1 MGKDGFAGWLKTT
14 GIHHMKKLLLLVSFL
29 FAGAA
34 AAQDWSPTKPIR
46 IVVPVLGGTND
57 LVARLVAP
65 KLQDVL
71 GQSVIVENK
80 PGAGGNV
87 GADMVAKSPPDGHTL
102 LIGFNG
108 PIAVNVSLF
117 DKLPYDPLKD
127 LTPITL
133 AVTTPQFL
141 AVHPGVPAST
151 VQELVALAKKSPGK
165 LTYASIEIGS
175 ASHLTMEMMKSA
187 AGVDI
192 LHIPHRGS
200 APAIT
205 AILGGQV
212 DAGFFVPGNVLAHA
226 KAGKL
231 KLIAA
236 TGAKRFASQPEV
248 PTMIESGFK
257 DFEATAWI
265 GFLAPGGTP
274 RPVIDRLNREIVR
287 ILRTP
292 EVSDKLLGV
301 NFEMVASTP
310 EQFGEWIRKEIP
322 LWAKV
327 IKQTGAKASQ

>member
-1 MGKDGFAGWLKTT
+1 
-14 GIHHMKKLLLLVSFL
+14 MKKLLGAMLVML
-29 FAGAA
+29 ALPV
-34 AAQDWSPTKPIR
+34 AAQDWSPTKTVR
-46 IVVPVLGGTND
+46 IIVPVLGGTND

-65 KLQDVL
+65 RLQEAL

-80 PGAGGNV
+80 PGAGGNL
-87 GADMVAKSPPDGHTL
+87 GADMVAKSAPDGHTL
-102 LIGFNG
+102 LVGYNG

-117 DKLPYDPLKD
+117 SNLPYDPLKD
-127 LTPITL
+127 LAPITL

-141 AVHPGVPAST
+141 AVHPSVPANS
-151 VQELVALAKKSPGK
+151 VGELIAMAKKEPGK

-205 AILGGQV
+205 AILGGTV
-212 DAGFFVPGNVLAHA
+212 NMGFFVPGNVLEHA

-231 KLIAA
+231 RLLAA
-236 TGAKRFASQPEV
+236 TGAKRFEAQPNI

-265 GFLAPGGTP
+265 GFLTQGATP
-274 RPVIDRLNREIVR
+274 RPIIDRYNREIVR
-287 ILRTP
+287 ILRLP
-292 EVSDKLLGV
+292 EVRDKLLGV
-301 NFEMVASTP
+301 NFEMVASSP
-310 EQFGEWIRKEIP
+310 EQFSEWIRKEIP
-322 LWAKV
+322 RWAAI
-327 IKQTGAKASQ
+327 IKQTGAKANQ

>member
-1 MGKDGFAGWLKTT
+1 
-14 GIHHMKKLLLLVSFL
+14 MKRLILLSLFL
-29 FAGAA
+29 CTPL
-34 AAQDWSPTKPIR
+34 AAQEWSPSRPIR

-65 KLQDVL
+65 RLQDAV
-71 GQSVIVENK
+71 GQSVVVENK
-80 PGAGGNV
+80 PGAGGNI
-87 GADMVAKSPPDGHTL
+87 GADLVAKAPPDGHTL

-108 PIAVNVSLF
+108 PIAVNVTLF
-117 DKLPYDPLKD
+117 DRLPYDPLKD
-127 LTPITL
+127 LAPITL

-141 AVHPGVPAST
+141 AVHASVPANT

-192 LHIPHRGS
+192 LHVPHRGS

-212 DAGFFVPGNVLAHA
+212 DAGFFVPGNVLQHA

-236 TGAKRFASQPEV
+236 TGAKRFAAQPEV

-274 RPVIDRLNREIVR
+274 RPVIDRLHREITR

-310 EQFGEWIRKEIP
+310 EQFDAWIRKEIP

-327 IKQTGAKASQ
+327 IKQTGAKAGQ

>member
-1 MGKDGFAGWLKTT
+1 
-14 GIHHMKKLLLLVSFL
+14 
-29 FAGAA
+29 
-34 AAQDWSPTKPIR
+34 
-46 IVVPVLGGTND
+46 
-57 LVARLVAP
+57 
-65 KLQDVL
+65 VL

-102 LIGFNG
+102 LVGFNG

-117 DKLPYDPLKD
+117 SNLPYDPLKD

-141 AVHPGVPAST
+141 AVHPSVPANS
-151 VQELVALAKKSPGK
+151 VQELIALAKKSPGK

-212 DAGFFVPGNVLAHA
+212 DTGFFVPGNVLSHA

-236 TGAKRFASQPEV
+236 TGAKRFPSQPDV

>member
-1 MGKDGFAGWLKTT
+1 
-14 GIHHMKKLLLLVSFL
+14 MKNLILLGLFL
-29 FAGAA
+29 CTPL
-34 AAQDWSPTKPIR
+34 AAQEWSPSRPIR

-65 KLQDVL
+65 RLQDAV
-71 GQSVIVENK
+71 GQSVVVENK
-80 PGAGGNV
+80 PGAGGNI
-87 GADMVAKSPPDGHTL
+87 GADLVAKAPPDGHTL

-108 PIAVNVSLF
+108 PIAVNVTLF
-117 DKLPYDPLKD
+117 DRLPYDPLKD
-127 LTPITL
+127 LAPITL

-141 AVHPGVPAST
+141 AVHASVPANT

-192 LHIPHRGS
+192 LHVPHRGS

-212 DAGFFVPGNVLAHA
+212 DAGFFVPGNVLQHA

-236 TGAKRFASQPEV
+236 TGAKRFAAQPEV

-274 RPVIDRLNREIVR
+274 RPVIDRLHREITR

-310 EQFGEWIRKEIP
+310 EQFDAWIRKEIP

-327 IKQTGAKASQ
+327 IKQTGAKAGQ

>member
-1 MGKDGFAGWLKTT
+1 MV
-14 GIHHMKKLLLLVSFL
+14 MKKLL
-29 FAGAA
+29 AA
-34 AAQDWSPTKPIR
+34 AALFVVATAATGQEWAPTRAVR
-46 IVVPVLGGTND
+46 IIVPVLGGTND

-71 GQSVIVENK
+71 GQPVVVENK
-80 PGAGGNV
+80 PGAGGNL
-87 GADMVAKSPPDGHTL
+87 GADMVAKSAPDGHTL
-102 LIGFNG
+102 MVGYNG
-108 PIAVNVSLF
+108 PVAVNVSLF
-117 DKLPYDPLKD
+117 SNLPYDPVKD
-127 LTPITL
+127 LAPITL

-141 AVHPGVPAST
+141 TVNPNVPAKT
-151 VQELVALAKKSPGK
+151 VAELIALAKKDPGK

-192 LHIPHRGS
+192 LHVPHRGS

-205 AILGGQV
+205 AILGGTV
-212 DAGFFVPGNVLAHA
+212 DMGFFVPGNVLEHV

-231 KLIAA
+231 RIIAA
-236 TGAKRFASQPEV
+236 TGAKRFEAQPNV

-265 GFLAPGGTP
+265 GFLAQGQTP
-274 RPVIDRLNREIVR
+274 RPVIDRYNKEIVR

-292 EVSDKLLGV
+292 EVRDKLLGV

-310 EQFGEWIRKEIP
+310 EYFGEWIRKEIK
-322 LWAKV
+322 LWAAI
-327 IKQTGAKASQ
+327 IKQTGAKANQ

>member
-1 MGKDGFAGWLKTT
+1 
-14 GIHHMKKLLLLVSFL
+14 
-29 FAGAA
+29 
-34 AAQDWSPTKPIR
+34 
-46 IVVPVLGGTND
+46 
-57 LVARLVAP
+57 
-65 KLQDVL
+65 
-71 GQSVIVENK
+71 
-80 PGAGGNV
+80 
-87 GADMVAKSPPDGHTL
+87 
-102 LIGFNG
+102 
-108 PIAVNVSLF
+108 VNVTLF
-117 DKLPYDPLKD
+117 ERLPYDPLKD
-127 LTPITL
+127 LAPITL

-141 AVHPGVPAST
+141 TVHGGVPVNS
-151 VQELVALAKKSPGK
+151 VQELVALAKKAPGK

-192 LHIPHRGS
+192 LHVPHRGS

-212 DAGFFVPGNVLAHA
+212 DAGFFVPGNVLQHA

-236 TGAKRFASQPEV
+236 TGAKRFAAQPEV

-274 RPVIDRLNREIVR
+274 RPVIDRLHREITR

-292 EVSDKLLGV
+292 EVSEKLLGV

-310 EQFGEWIRKEIP
+310 EQFEAWIRKEIP

-327 IKQTGAKASQ
+327 IRQTGAKAGQ

>member
-1 MGKDGFAGWLKTT
+1 MRKLVLV
-14 GIHHMKKLLLLVSFL
+14 LLLASAPL
-29 FAGAA
+29 
-34 AAQDWSPTKPIR
+34 AAQDWSPSRTVR

-57 LVARLVAP
+57 LVARLVQP
-65 KLQDVL
+65 RLQEAL

-87 GADMVAKSPPDGHTL
+87 GADLVAKSPPDGHTL
-102 LIGFNG
+102 LVGYNG

-117 DKLPYDPLKD
+117 EKLPYDPLKD
-127 LTPITL
+127 LSPVTL

-141 AVHPGVPAST
+141 VAHPSVPANN
-151 VQELVALAKKSPGK
+151 VQELVALAKRTPGK

-175 ASHLTMEMMKSA
+175 ASHLTMEMLKSA

-192 LHIPHRGS
+192 LHVPHRGS

-205 AILGGQV
+205 AILGGTV

-226 KAGKL
+226 RAGKL
-231 KLIAA
+231 KLLAA
-236 TGAKRFASQPEV
+236 TGARRFEAQPEV

-274 RPVIDRLNREIVR
+274 RPIIDRYNREIVK
-287 ILRTP
+287 ILQAPDVRG
-292 EVSDKLLGV
+292 KLVGV
-301 NFEMVASTP
+301 NFELVASTP
-310 EQFGEWIRKEIP
+310 EYFGEWIRKEIP
-322 LWAKV
+322 RWAAI
-327 IKQTGAKASQ
+327 IKQTGAKATQ

>member
-1 MGKDGFAGWLKTT
+1 
-14 GIHHMKKLLLLVSFL
+14 MKKLILLCLFL
-29 FAGAA
+29 SSPL
-34 AAQDWSPTKPIR
+34 AAQEWSPSRPIR

-65 KLQDVL
+65 KLQDAV
-71 GQSVIVENK
+71 GQSVVVENK
-80 PGAGGNV
+80 PGAGGNI
-87 GADMVAKSPPDGHTL
+87 GADLVAKSPPDGHTL
-102 LIGFNG
+102 LIGYNG

-117 DKLPYDPLKD
+117 DRLPYDPLKD
-127 LTPITL
+127 LAPITL

-141 AVHPGVPAST
+141 VVHAGVPASS
-151 VQELVALAKKSPGK
+151 VQELIALAKKSPGK

-192 LHIPHRGS
+192 LHVPHRGS

-212 DAGFFVPGNVLAHA
+212 DAGFFVPGNVLQHA

-274 RPVIDRLNREIVR
+274 RPVIDRLHREITK

-310 EQFGEWIRKEIP
+310 EQFGAWIRKEIP

-327 IKQTGAKASQ
+327 IKQTGAKAGQ

>member
-1 MGKDGFAGWLKTT
+1 
-14 GIHHMKKLLLLVSFL
+14 MKRLL
-29 FAGAA
+29 FAALAA
-34 AAQDWSPTKPIR
+34 LGTVAAHAQDWAPTKTVR

-65 KLQDVL
+65 HLQETF

-87 GADMVAKSPPDGHTL
+87 GADLVAKSPPDGHTL
-102 LIGFNG
+102 LVGYNG

-117 DKLPYDPLKD
+117 GNLPYDPLKD
-127 LTPITL
+127 LAPITL

-141 AVHPGVPAST
+141 T
-151 VQELVALAKKSPGK
+151 VRQDLPVNSVAELVALAKKSPGK

-175 ASHLTMEMMKSA
+175 ASHLTMEMMKAA
-187 AGVDI
+187 AGVEI
-192 LHIPHRGS
+192 LHVPHRGS

-205 AILGGQV
+205 AMLGGGV
-212 DAGFFVPGNVLAHA
+212 DAGFFVPGNVLAHV

-231 KLIAA
+231 RILAA
-236 TGAKRFASQPEV
+236 SGAKRFEAQPDV

-257 DFEATAWI
+257 DFEASAWI
-265 GFLAPGGTP
+265 GFLAPGATP
-274 RPVIDRLNREIVR
+274 RPVIDRYNREIVR

-292 EVSDKLLGV
+292 DVRARLQAV

-310 EQFGEWIRKEIP
+310 EYFGDWIRKEIP
-322 LWAKV
+322 RWAAIV
-327 IKQTGAKASQ
+327 KQTGAKASN

>member
-1 MGKDGFAGWLKTT
+1 
-14 GIHHMKKLLLLVSFL
+14 MKKLLAAAFL
-29 FAGAA
+29 AVFAVPA
-34 AAQDWSPTKPIR
+34 AAQEWAPTKNVR
-46 IVVPVLGGTND
+46 IIVPVLGGTND

-65 KLQDVL
+65 RLQEVL
-71 GQSVIVENK
+71 GQPVVVENK

-87 GADMVAKSPPDGHTL
+87 GADMVAKSAPDGHTL
-102 LIGFNG
+102 LIGYNG

-117 DKLPYDPLKD
+117 SNLPYDPLKD

-141 AVHPGVPAST
+141 TAHPSVPANNIA
-151 VQELVALAKKSPGK
+151 EFIALARKEPGK

-175 ASHLTMEMMKSA
+175 ASHLTMEMLKAA

-192 LHIPHRGS
+192 LHVPHRGS

-205 AILGGQV
+205 AILGGTV
-212 DAGFFVPGNVLAHA
+212 DCGFFVPGNVLAHV

-231 KLIAA
+231 KLLAA
-236 TGAKRFASQPEV
+236 TGAKRFESQPNI

-274 RPVIDRLNREIVR
+274 RPVIDRYNREIVK
-287 ILRTP
+287 ILRSP
-292 EVSDKLLGV
+292 EVRDKLLAV
-301 NFEMVASTP
+301 DFEMVASTP
-310 EQFGEWIRKEIP
+310 EYFSDWIRKEIQR
-322 LWAKV
+322 WAAI
-327 IKQTGAKASQ
+327 IKQTGAKANQ

>member
-1 MGKDGFAGWLKTT
+1 
-14 GIHHMKKLLLLVSFL
+14 MKRILL
-29 FAGAA
+29 AA
-34 AAQDWSPTKPIR
+34 ACALGAFAPSLAQAQEWAPSKTVR
-46 IVVPVLGGTND
+46 IIVPVLGGTND

-65 KLQDVL
+65 RLQEVL

-87 GADMVAKSPPDGHTL
+87 GAEMVAKSPPDGHTL
-102 LIGFNG
+102 LVGYNG

-117 DKLPYDPLKD
+117 ANLPYDPLKD
-127 LTPITL
+127 LAPVTL

-141 AVHPGVPAST
+141 T
-151 VQELVALAKKSPGK
+151 VRPDLPVNSVAELIALAKKEPGK

-175 ASHLTMEMMKSA
+175 ASHLTMEMMKAA

-192 LHIPHRGS
+192 LHVPHRGS

-205 AILGGQV
+205 AILGGNV
-212 DAGFFVPGNVLAHA
+212 DMGFFVPGNVLSHV

-231 KLIAA
+231 RILAA
-236 TGAKRFASQPEV
+236 TGAKRFASQPDV

-274 RPVIDRLNREIVR
+274 RPIIDRYNHEIVK

-292 EVSDKLLGV
+292 EVRDRLLAV
-301 NFEMVASTP
+301 DFEMVASTP
-310 EQFGEWIRKEIP
+310 EYFGEWIRKEIP
-322 LWAKV
+322 RWAEV
-327 IKQTGAKASQ
+327 IKRTGAKAN

>member
-1 MGKDGFAGWLKTT
+1 
-14 GIHHMKKLLLLVSFL
+14 MKILILLYLLLSAPL
-29 FAGAA
+29 
-34 AAQDWSPTKPIR
+34 AAQEWSPSRPIR

-65 KLQDVL
+65 KLQDAV
-71 GQSVIVENK
+71 GQTVVVENK
-80 PGAGGNV
+80 PGAGGNI
-87 GADMVAKSPPDGHTL
+87 GADLVAKSPPDGHTL

-108 PIAVNVSLF
+108 PIAVNVTLF
-117 DKLPYDPLKD
+117 ERLPYDPLKD
-127 LTPITL
+127 LAPITL

-141 AVHPGVPAST
+141 AVHASVPVNS
-151 VQELVALAKKSPGK
+151 VQELIALARKSPGK

-192 LHIPHRGS
+192 LHVPHRGS

-212 DAGFFVPGNVLAHA
+212 DAGFFVPGNVLQHA

-236 TGAKRFASQPEV
+236 TGARRFAAQPEV

-274 RPVIDRLNREIVR
+274 RPVIDRLHREITK

-310 EQFGEWIRKEIP
+310 EQFDAWIRKEIP

-327 IKQTGAKASQ
+327 IKQTGAKAGQ

>member
-1 MGKDGFAGWLKTT
+1 
-14 GIHHMKKLLLLVSFL
+14 MKKLFL
-29 FAGAA
+29 AAALAAFALPA
-34 AAQDWSPTKPIR
+34 AAQEWSPTRTVR
-46 IVVPVLGGTND
+46 IIVPVLGGTND

-65 KLQDVL
+65 KLQDAI

-87 GADMVAKSPPDGHTL
+87 GADMVAKSAPDGHTL
-102 LIGFNG
+102 LIGYNG

-127 LTPITL
+127 LAPITL

-141 AVHPGVPAST
+141 TVNPNVPVNSVAD
-151 VQELVALAKKSPGK
+151 LIALAKKDPGK

-187 AGVDI
+187 AGVNI
-192 LHIPHRGS
+192 LHVPHRGS

-205 AILGGQV
+205 ALLGGTV
-212 DAGFFVPGNVLAHA
+212 DMGFFVPGNVLPHV

-231 KLIAA
+231 KIIAA
-236 TGAKRFASQPEV
+236 SGPKRFESQPNV
-248 PTMIESGFK
+248 PTMIEAGFK

-265 GFLAPGGTP
+265 GFLAQGATP
-274 RPVIDRLNREIVR
+274 RPVIDRYNREIVR

-292 EVSDKLLGV
+292 EIRDKLLAV
-301 NFEMVASTP
+301 DFEMVASTP
-310 EQFGEWIRKEIP
+310 EYFGEWIRKEIP
-322 LWAKV
+322 RWAAI
-327 IKQTGAKASQ
+327 IKQTGAKASN

>member
-1 MGKDGFAGWLKTT
+1 MN
-14 GIHHMKKLLLLVSFL
+14 KLLLVLLCACSL
-29 FAGAA
+29 PGFAQEWA
-34 AAQDWSPTKPIR
+34 PTKNVR
-46 IVVPVLGGTND
+46 IIVPVLGGTND

-65 KLQDVL
+65 KLQEVL
-71 GQSVIVENK
+71 GQPVVVENK

-87 GADMVAKSPPDGHTL
+87 GADLVAKSAPDGHTL

-117 DKLPYDPLKD
+117 NNLPYDPQKD

-141 AVHPGVPAST
+141 TAHPSVPANT
-151 VQELVALAKKSPGK
+151 VGELIALAKKEPGK

-192 LHIPHRGS
+192 LHVPHRGS

-205 AILGGQV
+205 AILGGTV
-212 DAGFFVPGNVLAHA
+212 DIGFFVPGNVLAHV

-231 KLIAA
+231 KILAA
-236 TGAKRFASQPEV
+236 TGPRRFESQPNV

-274 RPVIDRLNREIVR
+274 RPVIDRYNREIVR
-287 ILRTP
+287 ILRSP
-292 EVSDKLLGV
+292 EVRDKLLAV
-301 NFEMVASTP
+301 DFEMVASTP
-310 EQFGEWIRKEIP
+310 EYFAEWIRKEIQR
-322 LWAKV
+322 WAAI
-327 IKQTGAKASQ
+327 IKQTGAKANQ

>member
-1 MGKDGFAGWLKTT
+1 
-14 GIHHMKKLLLLVSFL
+14 MKKLILLGLFL
-29 FAGAA
+29 STSL
-34 AAQDWSPTKPIR
+34 AAQEWSPSKPIR

-65 KLQDVL
+65 RLQEVV
-71 GQSVIVENK
+71 GQSVVVENK
-80 PGAGGNV
+80 PGAGGNI
-87 GADMVAKSPPDGHTL
+87 GADLVAKAPPDGHTL
-102 LIGFNG
+102 LIGYNG
-108 PIAVNVSLF
+108 PIAVNVTLF
-117 DKLPYDPLKD
+117 ERLPYDPLKD
-127 LTPITL
+127 LAPITL

-141 AVHPGVPAST
+141 AVHASVPVNS
-151 VQELVALAKKSPGK
+151 VQELIALAKKSPGK

-212 DAGFFVPGNVLAHA
+212 DAGFFVPGNVLQHA

-274 RPVIDRLNREIVR
+274 RPVIDRLHREITR

-310 EQFGEWIRKEIP
+310 EQFDAWIRKEIP

-327 IKQTGAKASQ
+327 IKQTGAKAGQ